1 MIMKQTKMIELRCIV
16 CLVIFIVFVIWLG
29 YQKKI
34 TEGFEELKICEPVE
48 DTLINIIAH
57 KGDSDKIDKIVT
69 FDSNTIKLSK
79 KVTRLSQWK
88 LQPHDSTRN
97 VYYIL
102 NKLTNNHLEDA
113 NGELKCYKHDK
124 GGWQEWKLEKESEN
138 EFYRIRSYHGNY
150 LKWSG
155 SDVLLSNNKNDSNN
169 FKWDIKK
176 TEELVPELEIYYRQV
191 VNNTYTSSH
200 QHRVTDEHNNTER
213 GKYKKDDVWT
223 KHDLNFCFYAY
234 PFKIPNSENM
244 IKLTSSYL
252 MNTTGHQRGRIFGP
266 NETNHYPWTKITE
279 FWVYTTDEGVEK
291 KITVNNNKYTL
302 TQYYV
307 LENQKRTSRAKGQD
321 ITETFIEKENK
332 TTFMNDGNLTEVNI
346 HNGSNRF
353 WAYSI
358 EGDKC
363 INPPEPDS
371 VLDVGGAR
379 RRGAGVVDIRD
390 NPVDMSHYLNIDVAF
405 QAPSRQYIT
414 DANNN
419 VLELVDTVNKKI
431 LWNIKGEDKKYI
443 IQNENHTIHANAND
457 NVSLISNG
465 YTASLQTKW
474 EFIPG
479 EEGVCNSFY
488 IREASSE
495 KYLKLDFSLSVN
507 KTEWKIIKM
516 MTVSPPVPPPE
527 ETCKPFT
534 KPLEDKLIT
543 VQTQL
548 SEKECKLSNK
558 EEELN
563 NGRRRAVE
571 LQQAS
576 ENQQCEWDFTGNVP
590 VIVNNK
596 VRRWDEQGHLL
607 KTDDS
612 GISSYYH
619 LLNLKENEQAK
630 CSITLNENGLTGSGC
645 SITSLASLQN
655 SGQEEIIE
663 EINTKLNEIIGKDN
677 EEFIRWFY
685 SHRRTLLLYYVFVY
699 HPTFL
704 KDKQEEINILF
715 EKISEL
721 RDWNTNVKRGFIEKN
736 VYLKED
742 MKYIIKRFESNE
754 NISSENIKY
763 FINSWKE
770 NILNN
775 LNDEEKIQMIETGNI
790 QRIIDYFETTDEPWY
805 NGMLI
810 LNENYEGRLSS
821 ISSDIQDV
829 YNTRKDKIKEKSDEM
844 EMIAGNK
851 KRMAELKGDRDDI
864 LNKLYDKMLYVYLF
878 LLFLCVAVYVDSRM
892 DKIILSNGSYNW
904 RFIIVVIIFTSLMVI
919 IPWRWTEVMIWLGR
933 GYDVMKRE
941 VSKVKNVYM

>member
-34 TEGFEELKICEPVE
+34 TEGFEELKICEPVK

-57 KGDSDKIDKIVT
+57 NKDNDSDNIVT

-102 NKLTNNHLEDA
+102 NNLTNNHLEDA
-113 NGELKCYKHDK
+113 NGQLKCYQHDK
-124 GGWQEWKLEKESEN
+124 GGWQEWTLEKESEN

-155 SDVLLSNNKNDSNN
+155 SDVLLIKGYDNTSDN

-191 VNNTYTSSH
+191 VNNTYTNSH

-213 GKYKKDDVWT
+213 GKYKKGDVWT
-223 KHDLNFCFYAY
+223 KHELNFCFYAY
-234 PFKIPNSENM
+234 PFKIPNSKNM

-266 NETNHYPWTKITE
+266 NENNHYPWTKITE
-279 FWVYTTDEGVEK
+279 FWVYSSNSGLEET
-291 KITVNNNKYTL
+291 ITVNNIEYTL

-332 TTFMNDGNLTEVNI
+332 ETFMNDGNLTEVNI
-346 HNGSNRF
+346 HNGSNTF
-353 WAYSI
+353 WAYSRK
-358 EGDKC
+358 DKEC

-371 VLDVGGAR
+371 VTSDTR
-379 RRGAGVVDIRD
+379 
-390 NPVDMSHYLNIDVAF
+390 NEPVDMSHYLNIDVAF
-405 QAPSRQYIT
+405 QAPSRQYIK
-414 DANNN
+414 DENRN
-419 VLELVDTVNKKI
+419 LKLLDTVSEKI
-431 LWNIKGEDKKYI
+431 LWQIAKNSEDKKYI
-443 IQNENHTIHANAND
+443 IQNKQNVMNPNSGD
-457 NVSLISNG
+457 VSLLSNRSA
-465 YTASLQTKW
+465 ASLQTKW

-488 IREASSE
+488 IREASSK
-495 KYLKLDFSLSVN
+495 KYLQLDFSLSYN

-516 MTVSPPVPPPE
+516 MTVSPPVPSPE

-534 KPLEDKLIT
+534 TPLKSELKT
-543 VQTQL
+543 VKTQL
-548 SEKECKLSNK
+548 TKKKS
-558 EEELN
+558 ELN
-563 NGRRRAVE
+563 VKDHELTKQRRRVE
-571 LQQAS
+571 QS
-576 ENQQCEWDFTGNVP
+576 EAALANQQCKWDFTGNVSE
-590 VIVNNK
+590 IMNNE
-596 VRRWDEQGHLL
+596 VRRWNDPGGLSRIG
-607 KTDDS
+607 DS
-612 GISSYYH
+612 GDQNGGSGHYH
-619 LLNLKENEQAK
+619 FLNLKENEQAK
-630 CSITLNENGLTGSGC
+630 CSITLDENSLTGC
-645 SITSLASLQN
+645 SITSLANLQN
-655 SGQEEIIE
+655 SDQEQIIE
-663 EINTKLNEIIGKDN
+663 EIKTNFGKIIGKDK
-677 EEFIRWFY
+677 EEFLRWFY
-685 SHRRTLLLYYVFVY
+685 SHQRTLLLYYIFVF

-704 KDKQEEINILF
+704 KDKQKEIDILY
-715 EKISEL
+715 EKIPEL

-742 MKYIIKRFESNE
+742 MKFIINRFEKNK
-754 NISSENIKY
+754 NIGSENIKY
-763 FINSWKE
+763 FINPWKE
-770 NILNN
+770 KILNN

-790 QRIIDYFETTDEPWY
+790 QRIIDYYKSVNEPWY
-805 NGMLI
+805 EGMEI